1 MPFKDKNRY
10 KTPEYKA
17 LQAEWSR
24 NWYKRNKARVIAN
37 NVQRKKETREW
48 YYQLRQGL
56 SCADCGQTH
65 PATLHFHHRDPAEKE
80 FSVATAV
87 RNGKNIKAIE
97 KEIKKCI
104 VLCANCHAIRHYDYN
119 RGNLLDL
126 GVAGQF
132 EQIEAEL
139 HVTEE
144 EESIH
149 HMYFNINPE

>member
-1 MPFKDKNRY
+1 MSKGKKRHANGTISFGKDCSAPIAVKYTLLLCTSITVIRLR
-10 KTPEYKA
+10 KS
-17 LQAEWSR
+17 SR
-24 NWYKRNKARVIAN
+24 FPPPI
-37 NVQRKKETREW
+37 
-48 YYQLRQGL
+48 
-56 SCADCGQTH
+56 
-65 PATLHFHHRDPAEKE
+65 
-80 FSVATAV
+80 

-139 HVTEE
+139 QVTEE
-144 EESIH
+144 EESIYR
-149 HMYFNINPE
+149 MYFNIGSE

>member
-10 KTPEYKA
+10 KTQEYKA

-24 NWYKRNKARVIAN
+24 NWYKRNKVRVIAN
-37 NVQRKKETREW
+37 NIARKKRHANGTISLGKG
-48 YYQLRQGL
+48 YSAQI
-56 SCADCGQTH
+56 AVKH
-65 PATLHFHHRDPAEKE
+65 TLPPCISITVIPEKE

-104 VLCANCHAIRHYDYN
+104 VLCANCHAIRHYDYH
-119 RGNLLDL
+119 RGILLDL

-132 EQIEAEL
+132 EQIEAAL
-139 HVTEE
+139 HITEE
-144 EESIH
+144 EEPIH
-149 HMYFNINPE
+149 LKYFNNGTE